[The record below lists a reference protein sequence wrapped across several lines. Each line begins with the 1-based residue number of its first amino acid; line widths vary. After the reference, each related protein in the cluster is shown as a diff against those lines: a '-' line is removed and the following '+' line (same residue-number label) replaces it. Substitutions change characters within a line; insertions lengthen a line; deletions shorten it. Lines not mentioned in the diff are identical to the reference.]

1 VKKILVAL
9 GGNAILKK
17 GEKGT
22 YNHLIKNIR
31 DSYKQLLPLIKKN
44 KIIITFG
51 NGPQAGILAIQNE
64 LAKNKFSQMP
74 LDVIGA
80 ESQGWIGYLLEKELI
95 NLLKQN
101 KIKKEV
107 VTILTQVLVDKKDK
121 SFRNPTKFIGPF
133 YKKNEISKLKKQGY
147 KIKEDP
153 RGGYRRVVPS
163 PKPLKIIEE
172 NTIKKLI
179 DKGTIVISCGGGGIP
194 VYKNKDKLVGIE
206 GVIDKDLASQCLASS
221 LNFNELIIITDI
233 NKVAINYKKP
243 NQKFLSKLKFKDS
256 KKYLLEKE
264 FPPGSMGPKVQA
276 SNNFLSKGGKK
287 VIITNIKNIKKALE
301 SREGTIITK

>member
-1 VKKILVAL
+1 MKKILVAL

-80 ESQGWIGYLLEKELI
+80 ECQGWIGYVLEKELI